1 LWAEHAMRSM
11 AWYTG
16 FNDLGIEVYDRV
28 TGGCHDALLADHINH
43 NQGAESTIACH
54 LAIVEMMLAE
64 KNDQPK
70 EEPCK
75 R

>member
-1 LWAEHAMRSM
+1 M